1 LKLTLAARLAGGRR
15 ILGGQAQRARLAIYR
30 INIVLF
36 LVLAS
41 GASITNCCGF
51 GPLLTCH
58 ALFARDGSCR
68 VLFLEPTTGAIGT
81 NSQSG
86 TVFFSFGTKL
96 ARIRQIFAYILIF
109 AHFTISTHQRRRRTV
124 LTSATRLARRRR
136 LVVLDLKFT
145 YGTFNT
151 SSGRSREFFSSRT
164 KCTRGTHKCVLFL
177 KLASRTDR
185 TSGGFGGEFFARF
198 TKFTSD

>member
-1 LKLTLAARLAGGRR
+1 MVLARQTHQTSGCLGSEFFARLTKCTIGLSIVFFFGRCSINEIATIWTVLARGCCCTDLILVLARQTQRTSGGF
-15 ILGGQAQRARLAIYR
+15 GGEFFTRFTKFAIYR

-41 GASITNCCGF
+41 GASIANCCGI

-68 VLFLEPTTGAIGT
+68 ILFLEPTTGAIGT

-96 ARIRQIFAYILIF
+96 ARIR
-109 AHFTISTHQRRRRTV
+109 
-124 LTSATRLARRRR
+124 
-136 LVVLDLKFT
+136 
-145 YGTFNT
+145 
-151 SSGRSREFFSSRT
+151 
-164 KCTRGTHKCVLFL
+164 
-177 KLASRTDR
+177 
-185 TSGGFGGEFFARF
+185 
-198 TKFTSD
+198 